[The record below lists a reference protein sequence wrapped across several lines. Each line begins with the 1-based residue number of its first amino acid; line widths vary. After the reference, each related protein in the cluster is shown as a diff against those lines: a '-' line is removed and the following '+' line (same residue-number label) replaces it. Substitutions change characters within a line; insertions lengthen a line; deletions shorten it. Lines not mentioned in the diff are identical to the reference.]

1 MFKLNMASWDRI
13 VRAVV
18 AVVFFI
24 LVATGVT
31 TGWLSIVLGVLGAIF
46 LLTSIFG
53 FCPLYAVVKFSTL
66 KS

>member
-53 FCPLYAVVKFSTL
+53 FCPLYAVFKFGTL